1 MTPTIKPVWTDADLD
16 VMSFHD
22 VHVRAFCADPESYE
36 LLMDLD
42 YLFQWVAPGEGET
55 YFRFWVAPV
64 TLVFENVHDVRLDLK
79 SSQGDIEIAKLHREE
94 GTLTP
99 NGLFTEHRYRFECQ
113 EGELSLIATGFRMYV
128 RSPPVLV
135 STQSLTL
142 QARGGIG
149 FGRVWIEPG

>member
-22 VHVRAFCADPESYE
+22 VHVRAFCAAPESYE

-42 YLFQWVAPGEGET
+42 YLFQWVAPPEGET

-64 TLVFENVHDVRLDLK
+64 TLVFANVYDVRLDLQ
-79 SSQGDIEIAKLHREE
+79 SSQGDIEIFSLHRGE
-94 GTLTP
+94 GKLTP
-99 NGLFTEHRYRFECQ
+99 NGQLTEHRYQFDCQ
-113 EGELSLIATGFRMYV
+113 EGELSLSATGFHMYV

-135 STQSLTL
+135 RKQSLTL
-142 QARGGIG
+142 RERGGIG
-149 FGRVWIEPG
+149 FGRAWVEPG